1 MVKRVKISV
10 SIYEKLKEIA
20 DQKGISVNEVANQL
34 LEKAMD

>member
-20 DQKGISVNEVANQL
+20 DVRGISVNEVANQL